1 MRLPL
6 FTTISIILL
15 VIFIPLIHYLSFD
28 RDSYIK
34 TIQIYTKLTT
44 LSSIA
49 YSISWFEPRVR
60 RFESSINRANPQLP
74 SQDRLIFVYG
84 DGNVK

>member
-1 MRLPL
+1 MKLPL
-6 FTTISIILL
+6 FATLIIIILSL
-15 VIFIPLIHYLSFD
+15 SIPLIHYFSFD
-28 RDSYIK
+28 RDSYNK
-34 TIQIYTKLTT
+34 SLKRYTKLTT

-49 YSISWFEPRVR
+49 YSVSWFEPRVR

-74 SQDRLIFVYG
+74 TQDRLIFVYG